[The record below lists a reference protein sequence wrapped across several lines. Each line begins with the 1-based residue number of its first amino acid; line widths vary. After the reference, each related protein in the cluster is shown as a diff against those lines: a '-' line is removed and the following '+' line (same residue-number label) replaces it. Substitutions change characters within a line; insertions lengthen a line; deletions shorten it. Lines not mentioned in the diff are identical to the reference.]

1 MRTGR
6 TPFFLVGAG
15 CLVASLLTV
24 WVSGDN
30 YPPVTAWFQNAL
42 FFLGVTGVEGPR
54 RAPRVRVMDGPRSSS
69 GRSRPFA
76 GAHSAASAVDD
87 PVDRDG
93 VVVRQRL
100 ATLLGDGGDAV
111 EPTEVG

>member
-42 FFLGVTGVEGPR
+42 FFLGVTGVG
-54 RAPRVRVMDGPRSSS
+54 AGMVRIVLDER
-69 GRSRPFA
+69 
-76 GAHSAASAVDD
+76 
-87 PVDRDG
+87 DRDG
-93 VVVRQRL
+93 RPES
-100 ATLLGDGGDAV
+100 G
-111 EPTEVG
+111 